1 MIVPS
6 SFSDWNLS
14 TAMLSMSTFSL
25 PSTPTMCISNR
36 KQPVSDLLRVERVM
50 TIIMVVSMM
59 IMMVVVMMMVVVVMM
74 MMLVSMMML
83 MMVVVTRMMMM
94 I

>member
-59 IMMVVVMMMVVVVMM
+59 IMMVMMMVVVMM

-83 MMVVVTRMMMM
+83 IMVVVTRMMMM